1 MCNRHLIVSMLSPD
15 FYLTL
20 SSLSQNTKIKTNFSS
35 CTFSP
40 FQFLA
45 TSFFRLMPKPWVIF
59 LPFYLT
65 PQIWS
70 VSRSW
75 HLYLQ
80 NIERISHLSWSSLPL
95 LQQKPLFLLSW
106 FVNQPPKW
114 YAHFC
119 LCPPSDYL
127 IMPKWSCEDLCQII
141 LLLCF
146 KPFSDPLSTHKVL
159 PGFKPQFL

>member
-1 MCNRHLIVSMLSPD
+1 
-15 FYLTL
+15 
-20 SSLSQNTKIKTNFSS
+20 
-35 CTFSP
+35 
-40 FQFLA
+40 
-45 TSFFRLMPKPWVIF
+45 MPKPWVIF

-95 LQQKPLFLLSW
+95 LQKKPLFLLSW
-106 FVNQPPKW
+106 FANQPPKW

-141 LLLCF
+141 LLLYS

-159 PGFKPQFL
+159 PGFKHQLLLTLTPSLLFLFASFTIVTLAFSLFFKCIWTLNLKCCPARDLLG